1 MGAKLPPLEKGEFEF
16 RLRGCSPVDLS
27 DEVIQRLWN
36 HYQEMVRWN
45 PTVSL
50 VGPGTVDEVVERHYG
65 ESLAAIPLLDPKWE
79 VVVDIGSGAGF
90 PGLVL
95 AAVNPALE
103 VVLVESRER
112 KCVFLETVI
121 RKSALPCTC
130 LGARVGST
138 PPAGLPAEIDL
149 VTSRGV
155 SLLPSVLEGLTSRM
169 NTGAGALFWVG
180 TEAPDLPTGW
190 TDQGGVKL
198 PGSRTRS
205 ILQVRVRGD

>member
-1 MGAKLPPLEKGEFEF
+1 MPQLEKGEFEF
-16 RLRGCSPVDLS
+16 RLRGYSPVDLS
-27 DEVIQRLWN
+27 VEVIQKLWI

-50 VGPGTVDEVVERHYG
+50 VGPGTVDEIVERHYG
-65 ESLAAIPLLDPKWE
+65 ESLAAIPLLDPKWR

-95 AAVNPALE
+95 AAVNPELE

-138 PPAGLPAEIDL
+138 PPEGLPAEIDL

-169 NTGAGALFWVG
+169 NAGAGALFWVG

-205 ILQVRVRGD
+205 ILQVRVGGD

>member
-103 VVLVESRER
+103 VVLVESRKQE
-112 KCVFLETVI
+112 V
-121 RKSALPCTC
+121 
-130 LGARVGST
+130 RV
-138 PPAGLPAEIDL
+138 
-149 VTSRGV
+149 SRNGD
-155 SLLPSVLEGLTSRM
+155 S
-169 NTGAGALFWVG
+169 
-180 TEAPDLPTGW
+180 
-190 TDQGGVKL
+190 
-198 PGSRTRS
+198 
-205 ILQVRVRGD
+205 QVRVAVSALRC

>member
-1 MGAKLPPLEKGEFEF
+1 M
-16 RLRGCSPVDLS
+16 
-27 DEVIQRLWN
+27 
-36 HYQEMVRWN
+36 
-45 PTVSL
+45 
-50 VGPGTVDEVVERHYG
+50 
-65 ESLAAIPLLDPKWE
+65 
-79 VVVDIGSGAGF
+79 
-90 PGLVL
+90 
-95 AAVNPALE
+95 
-103 VVLVESRER
+103 
-112 KCVFLETVI
+112 FLETVI
-121 RKSALPCTC
+121 RKSALPC
-130 LGARVGST
+130 LPYDAEFGST